1 MNLQNKKITIIGC
14 ERSGMA
20 AVRLAKSRG
29 GIPQISEKKS
39 ADQIETSVRDWI
51 EKNNVSV
58 EFGGHTREFIIDSD
72 YVVISPGV
80 PFSAPPVK
88 WAKEA
93 RIPVLGEIEFAF
105 QFCNKPVIAVT
116 GSNGKTTVTT
126 LIHQIIEAAGHHCV
140 LCGNVGSPFSSH
152 VGEFNVLDDVALEVS
167 SFQMESLLTQDEQ
180 RKFGLKGFRPHVA
193 VIINIS
199 QNHLDRHADMNEYI
213 RAKARIFENQISADF
228 LVLNNANEILKTL
241 APSAKSHVRWFDGKA
256 ANPNYEAAMAVGNI
270 LGIPETI
277 FRKVFAEFKGVEH
290 RMELTRLI
298 DGVEFYNDSK
308 ATTPEAASW
317 ALQRFDEPVYLIC
330 GGRDKKVDFTLMR
343 DLIRRKVKTAIVI
356 GEAREKIRKAFDG
369 YVPVVE
375 CEDLK
380 SAVETA
386 WHQAARGD
394 RVILSPMCTSFD
406 MFKDYEH
413 RGKVFKQIVNQLG
426 NREQG
431 MGDEKKPTT
440 THQSPIAKS

>member
-1 MNLQNKKITIIGC
+1 MNVLNKKITIIGC

-20 AVRLAKSRG
+20 AARLAKSHG

-39 ADQIETSVRDWI
+39 ADQIEASAKDWI
-51 EKNNVSV
+51 QNNKVSA
-58 EFGGHTREFIIDSD
+58 EFGGHTREFILESD
-72 YVVISPGV
+72 CVVISPGV
-80 PFSAPPVK
+80 LFQSPAVQ

-93 RIPVLGEIEFAF
+93 GIAVLGEIEFAF
-105 QFCNKPVIAVT
+105 QFCDKPVVAVT

-126 LIHQIIEAAGHHCV
+126 LIHQIIETAGHRCA

-152 VGEFNVLDDVALEVS
+152 ADEFNSLDYAALEVS
-167 SFQMESLLTQDEQ
+167 SFQMESLLTKDEQ
-180 RKFGLKGFRPHVA
+180 KKFGLKGFRPHAA

-213 RAKARIFENQISADF
+213 RAKARILENQTPSDF

-241 APSAKSHVRWFDGKA
+241 APSAKSQVRWFDGKA
-256 ANPNYEAAMAVGNI
+256 ANPNHEAATAVGNI
-270 LGIPETI
+270 LGIPEAI
-277 FRKVFAEFKGVEH
+277 CRKVFAEFKGVEH
-290 RMELTRLI
+290 RMELARCV

-317 ALQRFDEPVYLIC
+317 ALQRFSEPVVLIC

-343 DLIRRKVKTAIVI
+343 DLVRQKVKIAIVI

-369 YVPVVE
+369 CVPVVE

-394 RVILSPMCTSFD
+394 HVILSPMCASFD

-413 RGKVFKQIVNQLG
+413 RGKVFKQIVNQLKV
-426 NREQG
+426 RSAECV
-431 MGDEKKPTT
+431 EKLRT
-440 THQSPIAKS
+440 THHEPRTF